1 MRTVFR
7 LIIIVFLSAMLQE
20 ASAQNKYSTSSP
32 KAAAYFDEALKFYNQ
47 SNNVKAI
54 QKLKDAIAIDT
65 AFVEAYVGLSEI
77 YREMGATDKV
87 EEYLKKGIKI
97 NPSVFPGMY
106 YNLADL
112 YYGKGMYAE
121 ALKNFTLYLGMK
133 NSNQKLRK
141 NAEKKSVNC
150 RFAINAIKHPVP
162 FNPVNLGDSVNSIY
176 EEYWPSLSADEKTLV
191 ITRKV
196 PVRRIIEPG
205 VEQQEDFYVS
215 TFQNNHWTKAE
226 DAGFTLNTPANEGAQ
241 SLSAD
246 GQVMFYTACDRRDG
260 YGRCDIYVSVKRQ
273 NQWSQPVNVGPPINT
288 AYSEKQPSISPDGKS
303 LYFVCNKP
311 GGKGGFDIYMAQ
323 LDSAGYWLD
332 PVNLGDSINTSDD
345 EQSPFIAMDNQTLY
359 FSSRGWPGMGGFDLF
374 VSHRKPD
381 GTWSTPRNLGYP
393 INTAGDEIGMIVNAR
408 GNKAYFASNRE
419 GSQGLDIYDF
429 DLYKEA
435 RPIPVS
441 YMKGI
446 VFDAETGKKLSARLE
461 LIDLATGKIIN
472 QAVSS
477 SSTGAFFVT
486 IPSERDYALN
496 ISKDGYLFYSDN
508 FALKGVHDAEN
519 PYLKDVPLK
528 PIQVGESVILK
539 NIFFDTDSY
548 QLKAESRTELNKLL
562 EFLKKNPAVK
572 IEISG
577 HTDNVGTEQH
587 NQTLSEQ
594 RANEVKS
601 YLTRAGISTDR
612 IAAKGYGESKP
623 VASNEN
629 ESGRALNRR
638 TEFSI
643 TAR

>member
-1 MRTVFR
+1 MKTFVR
-7 LIIIVFLSAMLQE
+7 LIIVLFLSGMFLD
-20 ASAQNKYSTSSP
+20 ASGQNKYSTSSP
-32 KAAAYFDEALKFYNQ
+32 KAAAYFDEALKYYNQ
-47 SNNVKAI
+47 SNKEKAI
-54 QKLKDAIAIDT
+54 QKLNDAIAIDS

-87 EEYLKKGIKI
+87 EEYLKKGIRI

-112 YYGKGMYAE
+112 YYTKGMYKE
-121 ALKNFTLYLGMK
+121 ALQNYTLYSGMK
-133 NSNQKLRK
+133 TNNQKLRR
-141 NAEKKSVNC
+141 NAEKYAANC
-150 RFAINAIKHPVP
+150 RFAINAMQHPVP
-162 FNPVNLGDSVNSIY
+162 FNPVNLGDSVNSRY
-176 EEYWPSLSADEKTLV
+176 EEYWPSLSADEQTLV
-191 ITRKV
+191 ITRRL
-196 PVRRIIEPG
+196 PVRRFGEPG
-205 VEQQEDFYVS
+205 ADEQEDFFVS

-246 GQVMFYTACDRRDG
+246 GRVMFYTACDRGDG
-260 YGRCDIYVSVKRQ
+260 NGRCDIYVSVKRQ
-273 NQWSQPVNVGPPINT
+273 DQWSKPVNIGPPVNT
-288 AYSEKQPSISPDGKS
+288 QYSEKQPSISPDGKT
-303 LYFVCNKP
+303 LYFVSDRP
-311 GGKGGFDIYMAQ
+311 GGKGGFDIYMTQ
-323 LDSAGYWLD
+323 LDSSGYWQD
-332 PVNLGDSINTSDD
+332 PVNLGDSINTSDE

-381 GTWSTPRNLGYP
+381 GSWGTPRNLGYP

-419 GSQGLDIYDF
+419 GSHGLDIYDF
-429 DLYKEA
+429 DLYKEV

-446 VFDAETGKKLSARLE
+446 VFDAETGKKLSAKLE
-461 LIDLATGKIIN
+461 LIDLASGKIVN
-472 QAVSS
+472 QAVSG

-528 PIQVGESVILK
+528 PIKVGESVVLK
-539 NIFFDTDSY
+539 NIFFDTDSH
-548 QLKAESRTELNKLL
+548 QLKAESKTELNKLL
-562 EFLKKNPAVK
+562 EFLRKNPAVR

-587 NQTLSEQ
+587 NQILSEQ
-594 RANEVKS
+594 RADAVKIYLVKS
-601 YLTRAGISTDR
+601 GILPDR
-612 IAAKGYGESKP
+612 ITAKGYGESKP
-623 VASNEN
+623 VATNEN
-629 ESGRALNRR
+629 EEGRALNRR

>member
-1 MRTVFR
+1 MT
-7 LIIIVFLSAMLQE
+7 LLLSGMLLD
-20 ASAQNKYSTSSP
+20 ASGQNKYSTSSP
-32 KAAAYFDEALKFYNQ
+32 KAAAYFDEALKYYNQ
-47 SNNVKAI
+47 SNKEKAI
-54 QKLKDAIAIDT
+54 QKLKDAIATDS

-77 YREMGATDKV
+77 YREIGATDKV
-87 EEYLKKGIKI
+87 EEYLKKGIRI

-112 YYGKGMYAE
+112 YYSKGMYKE
-121 ALKNFTLYLGMK
+121 ALQNYTLYSGMK
-133 NSNQKLRK
+133 TNNQKLRR
-141 NAEKKSVNC
+141 NAEKYAANC
-150 RFAINAIKHPVP
+150 RFAINAMQHPVP
-162 FNPVNLGDSVNSIY
+162 FNPVNLGDSVNSRY
-176 EEYWPSLSADEKTLV
+176 EEYWPSLSADEQTLV
-191 ITRKV
+191 ITRRL
-196 PVRRIIEPG
+196 PVRQFGEPG
-205 VEQQEDFYVS
+205 ANEQEDFFVS

-246 GQVMFYTACDRRDG
+246 GRVMFYTACDRGDG
-260 YGRCDIYVSVKRQ
+260 NGRCDIYVSVKRQ
-273 NQWSQPVNVGPPINT
+273 DQWSKPVNIGPPVNT
-288 AYSEKQPSISPDGKS
+288 QYSEKQPSISPDGRT
-303 LYFVCNKP
+303 LYFVSDRP
-311 GGKGGFDIYMAQ
+311 GGKGGFDIYMTQ
-323 LDSAGYWLD
+323 LDSSGYWQD
-332 PVNLGDSINTSDD
+332 PVNLGDSINTSDE

-381 GTWSTPRNLGYP
+381 GSWGTPRNLGYP

-419 GSQGLDIYDF
+419 GSHGLDIYDF
-429 DLYKEA
+429 ELYKEV

-446 VFDAETGKKLSARLE
+446 VFDAETGKKLAARLE
-461 LIDLATGKIIN
+461 LIDLASGKIVN
-472 QAVSS
+472 QALSG

-528 PIQVGESVILK
+528 PIKVGESVVLK

-548 QLKAESRTELNKLL
+548 QLKAESKTELNKLL
-562 EFLKKNPAVK
+562 EFLRKNPAVR

-587 NQTLSEQ
+587 NQKLSEQ
-594 RANEVKS
+594 RAEAVKT
-601 YLTRAGISTDR
+601 YLVNAGISQER
-612 IAAKGYGESKP
+612 ITAKGYGESKP
-623 VASNEN
+623 VAANEN
-629 ESGRALNRR
+629 EEGRALNRR